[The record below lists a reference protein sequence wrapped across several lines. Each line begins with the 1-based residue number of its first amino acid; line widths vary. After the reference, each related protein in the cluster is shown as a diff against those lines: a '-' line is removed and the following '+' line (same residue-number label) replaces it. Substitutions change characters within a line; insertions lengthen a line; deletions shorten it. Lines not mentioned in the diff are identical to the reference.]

1 MQLFPSY
8 ANIFHLGKERM
19 EMDAKPKHDIFLIAS
34 SLGMPLSK
42 DLQNEPD
49 EPVALSQKLLSS
61 FPLTRIPKLYEE
73 YLIQW
78 QS

>member
-1 MQLFPSY
+1 
-8 ANIFHLGKERM
+8 
-19 EMDAKPKHDIFLIAS
+19 MDAKPKHDIFLIAS